1 MSKLIASEAI
11 RGAHILVKQ
20 AEEMLEKAIAEKGKD
35 FVFEFP
41 DTAFYLPMIY
51 AMTGFP
57 VKTLSDM
64 RVALGMAKGLLHPEP
79 EEHLWKPYLGE
90 ALDSG
95 MATLFAEEIIM
106 ALRYINGLEPV
117 TDPDTGFVY
126 NGFITDTIQRN
137 LGIQLVDGTMPGF
150 AAIIGAAPDDDTAV
164 RIIREL
170 QEKNIL
176 TFLSGHTNGDSVTKQ
191 LQRKGV
197 EMGWDTRIVPLGTET
212 EHTLYALDWAIRA
225 SLIFGGKKPGDFK
238 GHLKYQ
244 KDRVFAFAIALGDL
258 DCIKWSTGAGA
269 INMGFP
275 AVCDTDVPVIHPTG
289 VCIYEEVDKE
299 FDHKKIVQKAIEVRG
314 LKIIVEKPPIP
325 VAYGPAFEGER
336 IRKEDMFMEF
346 GGQRTPS
353 YEWVRMREMEEIED
367 GKVLIIGDNWQERY
381 EQGGK
386 MPLGIVVDVA
396 GRKMQKDFESVIE
409 RKIHSNINEAQGVW
423 HMGQRDLN
431 WIRINHNAK
440 NEGFTLEHL
449 GILNATMTHYRFK
462 AIVDKVQVTIYTDE
476 ADVLRLQEEARKVYK
491 ERDQRLG
498 GLVDEAVD
506 IFYSCL
512 LCQSFAPSHVCVVS
526 PERLGL
532 CGAFNWLDCKA
543 AFEIDPTG
551 GNQPITKGELLNERY
566 GRYTGIDE
574 YLKKASGGA
583 VETLNLYTIMENP
596 MTSCGCFECIVAII
610 PEANGVMVVQ
620 RGHTAMTPVGMKFST
635 LAGSVGGGTQNPGF
649 MGIGRNFM
657 VSKKFLHGDGGIKRI
672 VWMTKN
678 LKESLKEAFEKR
690 AEEEGVPD
698 LLDKIADETIC
709 EDSEKLL
716 EFLASVGHPALE
728 MEPML

>member
-1 MSKLIASEAI
+1 MSRLIALSAI
-11 RGAHILVKQ
+11 KGAHILVKE
-20 AEEMLEKAIAEKGKD
+20 AKEMLEKAISEKGKD

-41 DTAFYLPMIY
+41 DTAFYLPMMY
-51 AMTGFP
+51 AMTGFA

-64 RVALGMAKGLLHPEP
+64 RTALGKAKELLHPEP

-95 MATLFAEEIIM
+95 MATLFAEEIIL
-106 ALRYINGLEPV
+106 ALRYINGLEPD
-117 TDPDTGFVY
+117 TDSETGYVY

-137 LGIQLVDGTMPGF
+137 LGIQLVDGTMPRF

-197 EMGWDTRIVPLGTET
+197 EMGWDTRIVPLGPET

-299 FDHKKIVQKAIEVRG
+299 LNHDRIIQKAIEVRG

-325 VAYGPAFEGER
+325 VAYGPALEGER
-336 IRKEDMFMEF
+336 IRKEDMFIEF
-346 GGQRTPS
+346 GGARTPS
-353 YEWVRMREMEEIED
+353 FEWTRMREMDEIED
-367 GKVLIIGDNWQERY
+367 GKVIIVGKNWKERY

-386 MPLGIVVDVA
+386 MPLGLIVDVA

-423 HMGQRDLN
+423 HMGQRDIN
-431 WIRINHNAK
+431 WLRINHNAK
-440 NEGFTLEHL
+440 REGFTLEHL
-449 GILNATMTHYRFK
+449 GIINVTMTHLS
-462 AIVDKVQVTIYTDE
+462 
-476 ADVLRLQEEARKVYK
+476 LR
-491 ERDQRLG
+491 
-498 GLVDEAVD
+498 
-506 IFYSCL
+506 
-512 LCQSFAPSHVCVVS
+512 P
-526 PERLGL
+526 
-532 CGAFNWLDCKA
+532 
-543 AFEIDPTG
+543 
-551 GNQPITKGELLNERY
+551 
-566 GRYTGIDE
+566 
-574 YLKKASGGA
+574 
-583 VETLNLYTIMENP
+583 
-596 MTSCGCFECIVAII
+596 
-610 PEANGVMVVQ
+610 
-620 RGHTAMTPVGMKFST
+620 
-635 LAGSVGGGTQNPGF
+635 
-649 MGIGRNFM
+649 
-657 VSKKFLHGDGGIKRI
+657 
-672 VWMTKN
+672 
-678 LKESLKEAFEKR
+678 
-690 AEEEGVPD
+690 
-698 LLDKIADETIC
+698 
-709 EDSEKLL
+709 
-716 EFLASVGHPALE
+716 
-728 MEPML
+728 